1 MSSISEKH
9 SEGYHCNNWGVRIG
23 AMEVALQTGNPFPN
37 ENCFNDSIWWIWE
50 DRVKNA
56 HNQEEKQIQNRC
68 QERKDQIGYSDDPS
82 FDPDGWAGDEYWET
96 CRVTNSMYAA
106 LVVAMWSKIESF
118 LKSMVSIC
126 SDALG
131 KHNEILETV
140 KKFCEDSLQREKPNV
155 TLDHCI
161 KALNKMKDPYKFD
174 EIKKRLRIHGIDVD
188 QCASY
193 TTINA
198 VRILSNSYKHTDGRY
213 RPKTNKAH
221 TQIDQTLLSKWE
233 ILKDQNQNEIDY
245 SKLPIQEIVVHSNS
259 FCSDLLGKTKAVL
272 DCHSAQ
278 SP

>member
-23 AMEVALQTGNPFPN
+23 AMEVELQTGNPFPN

-56 HNQEEKQIQNRC
+56 HNQEEKQIQNRW
-68 QERKDQIGYSDDPS
+68 QEWKDQIGYSDDPS

-161 KALNKMKDPYKFD
+161 KALNKMKEDIVKKKFMAAHKVAK
-174 EIKKRLRIHGIDVD
+174 EIGCTSEHISTLIKKGEVEGKQIGAKWFITKRAYDKLM
-188 QCASY
+188 
-193 TTINA
+193 TT
-198 VRILSNSYKHTDGRY
+198 
-213 RPKTNKAH
+213 
-221 TQIDQTLLSKWE
+221 
-233 ILKDQNQNEIDY
+233 
-245 SKLPIQEIVVHSNS
+245 
-259 FCSDLLGKTKAVL
+259 
-272 DCHSAQ
+272 
-278 SP
+278 